1 MKEIA
6 INIAINNVMAMTA
19 LAASLLASTATGGPI

>member
-6 INIAINNVMAMTA
+6 MNNVMAMTA
-19 LAASLLASTATGGPI
+19 LAASLLAGHCRARQPR